1 MTLRIGYQALRETIL
16 MTERDV
22 MPFDVV
28 VVGGGCAGL
37 ATAIHLANLIEA
49 HNGKAADDKK
59 VTAEICLIEKAAEI
73 GAHSI
78 SGAVMDPKGLDA
90 LLPGWRTMEPKAPI
104 EAEVHDDY
112 AIWLTEKGG
121 TKFPITPPPLKN
133 HGNFVISLNKM
144 VKWLGAIAE
153 QKGIQVFP
161 GFPGAK
167 LVREGNTVTGV
178 QLGDSG
184 VDKHGQPKGNFQAG
198 GILSG
203 KLVVLAEGSRGSMT
217 KQLIADLKL
226 EGKNPQVYGVG
237 VKEVWEVPK
246 GNCPPGLVVH
256 TMGYPLDSKTFGG
269 GWVYGMGQSEGDKN
283 LVSIGLVVG
292 LDYRDPTMDAH
303 RQLQRMKL
311 NPKIAPFLKGGKMLH
326 YGAKSLPEGG
336 LYSMPKT
343 FGDGFVLV
351 GDSAGLMNSMR
362 LKGIHLAMRSGM
374 LAAEAA
380 FECLKKGDFSAAATA
395 VYDQKMKADWLH
407 DELWQCRNFH
417 QGFHKGR
424 LWGLLNAGFAQFF
437 GGKGAFWSDELE
449 SEAGHSYMQQV
460 GAYFGGKGKPAQD
473 KLPQDGTLTFDKL
486 TSVYASGTMHE
497 EDQPCHL
504 VVTQPD
510 LCSTRCVEEFG
521 NPCQHFCPAAVYEM
535 EAKPGTKHGVDL
547 KINASNCVHCKTCD
561 IMDPYQVINWVTPEG
576 GGGPNYTNL

>member
-1 MTLRIGYQALRETIL
+1 

-22 MPFDVV
+22 MEFDVV
-28 VVGGGCAGL
+28 VVGGGPAGL
-37 ATAIHLANLIEA
+37 ATAIHLANLIEG
-49 HNGKAADDKK
+49 HNAAVEKAGAGTPLKP
-59 VTAEICLIEKAAEI
+59 EICLIEKAAEL
-73 GAHSI
+73 GNHSI

-90 LLPGWRTMEPKAPI
+90 LLPGWRTMEPKCPV

-112 AIWLTEKGG
+112 AMWLTATGG
-121 TKFPITPPPLKN
+121 MRFPITPPPLKN
-133 HGNFVISLNKM
+133 HGNFVVSLNKL

-153 QKGIQVFP
+153 QKGIQIFP

-167 LVREGNTVTGV
+167 LVRDGNKVIGV

-184 VDKHGQPKGNFQAG
+184 VDKHGAQKGNFQAG
-198 GILSG
+198 GILQG

-217 KQLIADLKL
+217 KQLVADLKL
-226 EGKNPQVYGVG
+226 DGQNPQVYGIG

-246 GNCPPGLVVH
+246 GNCAPGLVVH
-256 TMGYPLDSKTFGG
+256 TMGYPLDSHTFGG
-269 GWVYGMGQSEGDKN
+269 GWIYGMGETEGGKN
-283 LVSIGLVVG
+283 LLSIGLVVG
-292 LDYRDPTMDAH
+292 LDSRDPTMDAH

-311 NPKIAPFLKGGKMLH
+311 HPKIAPFLRGGKMLH

-336 LYSMPKT
+336 LYSMPKN

-362 LKGIHLAMRSGM
+362 LKGIHLALRSGM
-374 LAAEAA
+374 LAAATA
-380 FECLKKGDFSAAATA
+380 VQCLQKGDFSAAATGA
-395 VYDQKMKADWLH
+395 YWQSMQADWMH
-407 DELWQCRNFH
+407 DELRKCRNFH

-424 LWGLLNAGFAQFF
+424 LAGLINGAFAQFF
-437 GGKGAFWSDELE
+437 GGKGTLWSDNLK
-449 SEAGHSYMQQV
+449 SNAGHTYMQKV
-460 GAYFGGKGKPAQD
+460 GPYFGGKGKPQLD
-473 KLPQDGTLTFDKL
+473 KLAEDGVLTFDKL
-486 TSVYASGTMHE
+486 TSVYSSGTLHE

-535 EAKPGTKHGVDL
+535 EPKAGSKHGIDL

>member
-1 MTLRIGYQALRETIL
+1 ME
-16 MTERDV
+16 
-22 MPFDVV
+22 FDVV
-28 VVGGGCAGL
+28 VVGGGPAGL
-37 ATAIHLANLIEA
+37 ATAIHLANLVEN
-49 HNGKAADDKK
+49 HNEIVIKTGRG
-59 VTAEICLIEKAAEI
+59 ERLEPQICLIEKAAEL

-90 LLPGWRTMEPKAPI
+90 LLPGWRTMEPKPPV

-112 AIWLTEKGG
+112 AMWLTATGG
-121 TKFPITPPPLKN
+121 MRFPITPPPLKN

-161 GFPGAK
+161 GFPGAVLQRDGDK
-167 LVREGNTVTGV
+167 VTGV

-198 GILSG
+198 GILAG

-226 EGKNPQVYGVG
+226 EGKNPQVYGIG

-246 GNCPPGLVVH
+246 GQCAPGLVVH
-256 TMGYPLDSKTFGG
+256 TMGYPLDSHTFGG
-269 GWVYGMGQSEGDKN
+269 GWIYGMGETEGGKN

-311 NPKIAPFLKGGKMLH
+311 HPKVAPFLRGGKMLH

-336 LYSMPKT
+336 LYSMPRT
-343 FGDGFVLV
+343 YGDGFVLV

-374 LAAEAA
+374 LAAETAY
-380 FECLKKGDFSAAATA
+380 ECLQRGDFSAKGTVA
-395 VYDQKMKADWLH
+395 YDRKMKADWVH
-407 DELWQCRNFH
+407 EELWQCRNFH

-424 LWGLLNAGFAQFF
+424 LAGLVNAGFAQLFR
-437 GGKGAFWSDELE
+437 GKGTLWSDELK
-449 SEAGHSYMQQV
+449 SNAGHTYMQQV
-460 GAYFGGKGKPAQD
+460 GTYFRGKGKPEVA
-473 KLPQDGTLTFDKL
+473 KLPEDGTLTFDKL
-486 TSVYASGTMHE
+486 TSVYSSGTLHE

>member
-1 MTLRIGYQALRETIL
+1 

-22 MPFDVV
+22 MEFDVV
-28 VVGGGCAGL
+28 VVGGGPAGL
-37 ATAIHLANLIEA
+37 ATVIHLKNLIER
-49 HNGKAADDKK
+49 HN
-59 VTAEICLIEKAAEI
+59 AEVERAGRGQPLAPEVCLIEKAAEI

-90 LLPGWRTMEPKAPI
+90 LLPGWRTMEPKAPV
-104 EAEVHDDY
+104 EAEVHTDY
-112 AIWLTEKGG
+112 ALWLTASGG
-121 TKFPITPPPLKN
+121 MRFPFTPPPLQN
-133 HGNFVISLNKM
+133 HGNFVVSLNKL
-144 VKWLGAIAE
+144 VKWLGGIAE
-153 QKGIQVFP
+153 QKGVQVFP

-167 LVREGNTVTGV
+167 LQRDGNRVTGV
-178 QLGDSG
+178 QLADSG

-198 GILSG
+198 GILAG
-203 KLVVLAEGSRGSMT
+203 KLTVLAEGSRGSLT
-217 KQLIADLKL
+217 KQLVADLQL
-226 EGKNPQVYGVG
+226 HGRNPQVYGVG
-237 VKEVWEVPK
+237 AKEVWEVPK
-246 GNCPPGLVVH
+246 GQCPPGLVVH
-256 TMGYPLDSKTFGG
+256 TMGHPLDSHTFGG
-269 GWVYGMGQSEGDKN
+269 GWVYGMGETEGGKN

-292 LDYRDPTMDAH
+292 LDYHDPTMDVH
-303 RQLQRMKL
+303 RQLQRLKL
-311 NPKIAPFLKGGKMLH
+311 HPKVAPFLRSGKMLH

-336 LYSMPKT
+336 LYAMPKHH
-343 FGDGFVLV
+343 GDGFLIV

-362 LKGIHLAMRSGM
+362 LKGIHLALRSGM

-380 FECLKKGDFSAAATA
+380 FACLQRGDFSAQATA
-395 VYDQKMKADWLH
+395 HYADALAKDWVH
-407 DELWQCRNFH
+407 DEMWKCRNFH

-424 LWGLLNAGFAQFF
+424 LAGLVNGAFATLF
-437 GGKGAFWSDELE
+437 GGKGTFFTDQLKSNP
-449 SEAGHSYMQQV
+449 GHTYMKKV
-460 GAYFGGKGKPAQD
+460 GDYFGGKGKPAPE
-473 KLPQDGTLTFDKL
+473 KLAEDGTLTFDKL

-535 EAKPGTKHGVDL
+535 EEKAGSKHGVAL

-576 GGGPNYTNL
+576 GGGPNYANL

>member
-1 MTLRIGYQALRETIL
+1 

-28 VVGGGCAGL
+28 VVGGGPAGFG
-37 ATAIHLANLIEA
+37 TAIHLANLIER
-49 HNGKAADDKK
+49 HNAEVARSGTGQPMA
-59 VTAEICLIEKAAEI
+59 AEICLIEKAAEI

-90 LLPGWRTMEPKAPI
+90 LLPGWRSMEPKAPV

-112 AIWLTEKGG
+112 ALWLTESGG
-121 TKFPITPPPLKN
+121 FRFPVTPPPLKN
-133 HGNFVISLNKM
+133 HGNFVVSLNKM
-144 VKWLGAIAE
+144 VKWFGAIAE

-161 GFPGAK
+161 GFPGAV
-167 LVREGNTVTGV
+167 LQRDGARVTGV

-184 VDKHGQPKGNFQAG
+184 VDKHGGKKGNFQAG
-198 GILSG
+198 GILAG

-237 VKEVWEVPK
+237 AKEVWEVPK
-246 GNCPPGLVVH
+246 GQCPPGLVVH
-256 TMGYPLDSKTFGG
+256 TMGYPLDSHTFGG
-269 GWVYGMGQSEGDKN
+269 GWVYGMGESEGGKN
-283 LVSIGLVVG
+283 LVSVGLVVG

-311 NPKIAPFLKGGKMLH
+311 NPKIAAFLRGGKMLH

-336 LYSMPKT
+336 LYSMPKNH
-343 FGDGFVLV
+343 GDGFLIV

-362 LKGIHLAMRSGM
+362 LKGIHLAIRSGM
-374 LAAEAA
+374 LAAETA
-380 FECLKKGDFSAAATA
+380 FACLQKGDVSAVATA
-395 VYDQKMKADWLH
+395 AYPAAMAKDWVH
-407 DELWQCRNFH
+407 EELWKCRNFH

-424 LWGLLNAGFAQFF
+424 LAGLINAGFAQFF
-437 GGKGAFWSDELE
+437 GGKGTLWSDGLA
-449 SEAGHSYMQQV
+449 SNAGHTYMQKV
-460 GAYFGGKGKPAQD
+460 GEYFGGKGKPKVD
-473 KLPQDGTLTFDKL
+473 KLAEDGVLTFDKL

-535 EAKPGTKHGVDL
+535 EAKAGAKHGVDL

-561 IMDPYQVINWVTPEG
+561 IMDPYQVINWVVPEG

>member
-1 MTLRIGYQALRETIL
+1 

-22 MPFDVV
+22 MEFDVV
-28 VVGGGCAGL
+28 IVGGGPAGL
-37 ATAIHLANLIEA
+37 CTAIHLAQSIER
-49 HNGKAADDKK
+49 HNAEVERTGQGERLAP
-59 VTAEICLIEKAAEI
+59 EICLIEKAAEI

-78 SGAVMDPKGLDA
+78 SGAVLDPKALDQ
-90 LLPGWRTMEPKAPI
+90 LLPGWRTMEPKAPV

-112 AIWLTEKGG
+112 VLWLGEKSGF
-121 TKFPITPPPLKN
+121 KLPITPPPLRN
-133 HGNFVISLNKM
+133 HGNYVVSLNKL
-144 VKWLGAIAE
+144 VRWLGAIAE
-153 QKGIQVFP
+153 QKGIQIFP
-161 GFPGAK
+161 GFPGAV
-167 LVREGNTVTGV
+167 LQRDGQRVTGV
-178 QLGDSG
+178 QLADSG

-198 GILSG
+198 GILAA

-217 KQLIADLKL
+217 KQLITDLSL
-226 EGKNPQVYGVG
+226 QGQNPQVYGIG

-246 GNCPPGLVVH
+246 GQCAPGLVVH
-256 TMGYPLDSKTFGG
+256 TMGYPLDSRTFGG
-269 GWVYGMGQSEGDKN
+269 GWIYGMGETEGGKN
-283 LVSIGLVVG
+283 LVSVGLVVG
-292 LDYRDPTMDAH
+292 LDYQDPTLDAH

-311 NPKIAPFLKGGKMLH
+311 HPKVAPFLRGGKMLH

-336 LYSMPKT
+336 LYSMPRHH
-343 FGDGFVLV
+343 GDGFVIV

-374 LAAEAA
+374 LAAETALA
-380 FECLKKGDFSAAATA
+380 CLQKGDFSAVATA
-395 VYDQKMKADWLH
+395 QYATALQQDWVH

-417 QGFHKGR
+417 QGFHGGR
-424 LWGLLNAGFAQFF
+424 LAGLVNAGFAQLF
-437 GGKGAFWSDELE
+437 GGKGTLWRDGLKSH
-449 SEAGHSYMQQV
+449 AGHTYMQKLPT
-460 GAYFGGKGKPAQD
+460 YFGGKGKPQLD
-473 KLPQDGTLTFDKL
+473 KLPEDGVLTFDKL
-486 TSVYASGTMHE
+486 TSVYSSGTIHE

-535 EAKPGTKHGVDL
+535 EPKAGTRHGVDL

-576 GGGPNYTNL
+576 GGGPNYQNL